1 MWKINDNSETD
12 RGYTCLLNIG
22 NNEDSKKSEY
32 IHVFILYIYMNFKKQ
47 WKIYDIPIGVR
58 VVLSETEFLLW

>member
-32 IHVFILYIYMNFKKQ
+32 ILYTYINFKKQ
-47 WKIYDIPIGVR
+47 
-58 VVLSETEFLLW
+58 